1 MKSGLICEGNLRR
14 KEETPTKALIVTV
27 TLLASILLF
36 ACGKQENS
44 QTNAGRTQTEVEQQ
58 VSDAKVKRGKAVY
71 DETGCAVCHSI
82 GEVGGRTGPRLDEVG
97 KKYDAEKLK
106 EILLNPKV
114 LNPQT
119 VMPEFEGSEEDLEA
133 LIAYLLSLK

>member
-1 MKSGLICEGNLRR
+1 M
-14 KEETPTKALIVTV
+14 KALIITV

-36 ACGKQENS
+36 ACGKKENS
-44 QTNAGRTQTEVEQQ
+44 QASVGRIQTKVEQQVSGMGQQ
-58 VSDAKVKRGKAVY
+58 VSDAKVERGRAVY
-71 DETGCAVCHSI
+71 NETGCAVCHSI
-82 GEVGGRTGPRLDEVG
+82 GEVGGKIGPKLDEVG

-114 LNPQT
+114 LNPKT

-133 LIAYLLSLK
+133 LIAYLLPLK

>member
-1 MKSGLICEGNLRR
+1 M
-14 KEETPTKALIVTV
+14 KALIITV
-27 TLLASILLF
+27 ILLASILLF
-36 ACGKQENS
+36 ACGKQENP
-44 QTNAGRTQTEVEQQ
+44 QTNAGRTQTEEVEQQ
-58 VSDAKVKRGKAVY
+58 VSDAKVERGKAVY
-71 DETGCAVCHSI
+71 NETGCAVCHSI
-82 GEVGGRTGPRLDEVG
+82 SEVGGKIGPKLDEVG

-114 LNPQT
+114 LNPKT

>member
-1 MKSGLICEGNLRR
+1 M
-14 KEETPTKALIVTV
+14 
-27 TLLASILLF
+27 
-36 ACGKQENS
+36 
-44 QTNAGRTQTEVEQQ
+44 
-58 VSDAKVKRGKAVY
+58 
-71 DETGCAVCHSI
+71 
-82 GEVGGRTGPRLDEVG
+82 DEVG

-114 LNPQT
+114 LNPKT